1 MTDPA
6 RWNEIATLFDEL
18 IEQSPDARERRLAE
32 IARSDP
38 QLSSEVRALL
48 DADEDGNALLDAGAP
63 SAVPNLLDEGA
74 PADRRA
80 GPYRLLRKL
89 GEGGM
94 GVVWLAER
102 VDGAYEQQVAVKLL
116 KRGMDTHAI
125 LRRFLQERS
134 ILARLSHPHIVRLLD
149 GGMSTDGRPFYVMD
163 KVDGQELVTYA
174 AQRQLDVRARVEL
187 LVRIADA
194 VAYAHAQL
202 VVHRDLKPSNVLV
215 DANGAPRVL
224 DFGIAKLMETTGE
237 QTRTGTAMRV
247 LSPAYAA
254 PEQIEG
260 GAIGTATD
268 VYALGLM
275 LYELLVGQLPQRR
288 RAPGGSQP
296 ESEVTTEGSARAS
309 AVLARMPHGQLADA
323 YGTGADA
330 RRIARAVAG
339 DIDLIIATALRHDP
353 AQRYPT
359 AAAFAE
365 DLRRWLDRRPIA
377 ARAESASYR
386 FFRFVRRHRIGVAAS
401 VTVALSLL
409 GGLGGALWQAHRA
422 GLAATAARVA
432 EQQATQ
438 QAAIATAVS
447 EFLARDVIQAVN
459 PYRGK
464 LDIRLSDALIGAGK
478 NIDARF
484 AGKPRLAGV
493 VRRELAESLYL
504 AGEVEAAHAQAR
516 QSLDTLEQAFGAADA
531 DALGARSVLARIV
544 HAQDHYAEA
553 RTLYETGLAAL
564 GPLAPNRIRLEL
576 EVGLAGIDVEERH
589 EQKALESLDALL
601 PQIEKEFGEFEP
613 MHIEAL
619 NEQMRGMMGIERKE
633 EALAIARRLRAGTEK
648 KFGIGDPQT
657 LEWMK
662 REGIILTSMDRFD
675 EALPIM
681 QRACAATRASLG
693 DAHYATHDCNLRLG
707 VVHYY
712 KSRFAEAAALF
723 EPVAAH
729 REKTLGA
736 DAENTWISWIWLAR
750 AYQNMQRVT
759 DARAL
764 FERAYAN
771 ANRVH
776 GEDNPVALP
785 FGQTLGMFLEQ
796 TGAHADAEKLRR
808 TLLAKSRAALPAGHI
823 SIVKYAWDLAETL
836 ASEQHDED
844 MIAFCAEWLPQFD
857 QTFSADDSRRVD
869 AHKWLAEAE
878 ARRAALATRH

>member
-1 MTDPA
+1 
-6 RWNEIATLFDEL
+6 
-18 IEQSPDARERRLAE
+18 
-32 IARSDP
+32 
-38 QLSSEVRALL
+38 
-48 DADEDGNALLDAGAP
+48 
-63 SAVPNLLDEGA
+63 
-74 PADRRA
+74 
-80 GPYRLLRKL
+80 
-89 GEGGM
+89 
-94 GVVWLAER
+94 
-102 VDGAYEQQVAVKLL
+102 
-116 KRGMDTHAI
+116 
-125 LRRFLQERS
+125 
-134 ILARLSHPHIVRLLD
+134 
-149 GGMSTDGRPFYVMD
+149 
-163 KVDGQELVTYA
+163 
-174 AQRQLDVRARVEL
+174 
-187 LVRIADA
+187 
-194 VAYAHAQL
+194 
-202 VVHRDLKPSNVLV
+202 
-215 DANGAPRVL
+215 VL
-224 DFGIAKLMETTGE
+224 DFGIAKLIETTGE
-237 QTRTGTAMRV
+237 QTRTGTGMRV

-275 LYELLVGQLPQRR
+275 LYELLVGELPTRR
-288 RAPGGSQP
+288 RLQGSSRTAP
-296 ESEVTTEGSARAS
+296 EVTTEGSARAS
-309 AVLARMPHGQLADA
+309 AVLARMAHDPLARA
-323 YGTGADA
+323 YGSGADP

-339 DIDLIIATALRHDP
+339 DIDVIIATALRHDP

-359 AAAFAE
+359 AAAFSE

-401 VTVALSLL
+401 VVVALSLL

-422 GLAATAARVA
+422 GLAAKAARVA

-447 EFLARDVIQAVN
+447 DFLARDVIQAVN

-478 NIDARF
+478 NIDTRF

-504 AGEVEAAHAQAR
+504 AGEVDAAHAQAR
-516 QSLDTLEQAFGAADA
+516 QALDTLEQAFGAADA
-531 DALGARSVLARIV
+531 DALRARSVLARIV

-553 RTLYETGLAAL
+553 RTLYESGLAAL
-564 GPLAPNRIRLEL
+564 GTPGSNRIRLEF

-589 EQKALESLDALL
+589 EQKALDSLDLLL
-601 PQIEKEFGEFEP
+601 PQVEKEFGEFEA

-648 KFGIGDPQT
+648 KFGVGDAQT
-657 LEWMK
+657 LEWVK
-662 REGIILTSMDRFD
+662 REGIILTNMDRFD

-681 QRACAATRASLG
+681 QKACAATHASLG

-707 VVHYY
+707 VIYY
-712 KSRFAEAAALF
+712 FKERFADAAALF
-723 EPVAAH
+723 EPVAAY
-729 REKTLGA
+729 REKALGE

-750 AYQNMQRVT
+750 AYQNMQRAS

-776 GEDNPVALP
+776 GDANPVALP

-808 TLLAKSRAALPAGHI
+808 TLLAKASVALPAGHI

-836 ASEQHDED
+836 ASEHRDD
-844 MIAFCAEWLPQFD
+844 DIIAFYAQWLPQFD
-857 QTFSADDSRRVD
+857 QAFPADDSRRID
-869 AHKWLAEAE
+869 AHKWLAEAK
-878 ARRAALATRH
+878 ARQAGAVTRR